1 MTNIYMED
9 FIIWHKIFFLVFPL
23 FLLFF
28 FSGFSNFTS
37 GNHFVILAFQMVF
50 LEILFGIPEVILM
63 YTLTN
68 TNRSDQSK
76 WFEVIKMHLSNF
88 NMISSEEV
96 MIVMNRLI
104 RKRG

>member
-1 MTNIYMED
+1 M
-9 FIIWHKIFFLVFPL
+9 
-23 FLLFF
+23 
-28 FSGFSNFTS
+28 
-37 GNHFVILAFQMVF
+37 
-50 LEILFGIPEVILM
+50 ILM

-76 WFEVIKMHLSNF
+76 WFEVINFSNF

-96 MIVMNRLI
+96 IVMNRLI

>member
-1 MTNIYMED
+1 M
-9 FIIWHKIFFLVFPL
+9 
-23 FLLFF
+23 
-28 FSGFSNFTS
+28 
-37 GNHFVILAFQMVF
+37 
-50 LEILFGIPEVILM
+50 ILM

-88 NMISSEEV
+88 NMISSEEA

>member
-1 MTNIYMED
+1 MAQN
-9 FIIWHKIFFLVFPL
+9 FLFGVSPL
-23 FLLFF
+23 FAFF

-96 MIVMNRLI
+96 IVVNRLI

>member
-1 MTNIYMED
+1 M
-9 FIIWHKIFFLVFPL
+9 
-23 FLLFF
+23 
-28 FSGFSNFTS
+28 
-37 GNHFVILAFQMVF
+37 
-50 LEILFGIPEVILM
+50 ILM